1 MKHTFPLIAREF
13 AVIPKTR
20 VPKVKVGVV
29 GEIYVPSTVPLGRV
43 SGTAGAASRWAVS
56 KMAVMASDS
65 SRIAATQAASFS
77 LPYLLR
83 CLARR
88 RA

>member
-29 GEIYVPSTVPLGRV
+29 GEIYVNTAPWATTTCRSSWSRRGARSTSPV
-43 SGTAGAASRWAVS
+43 
-56 KMAVMASDS
+56 
-65 SRIAATQAASFS
+65 
-77 LPYLLR
+77 
-83 CLARR
+83 
-88 RA
+88 